1 MLKSDKHVLE
11 VFTKDGYLAHL
22 RAPCRIEVTK
32 RKPNAMRVYV
42 EVKVGEVFKNK
53 CQVKVVNYTDST
65 EFKEIFDKYDSV
77 VYQFDE
83 DENPQNVL
91 TVVDDSD
98 IMLTSTEEIVS
109 DGTFA
114 SLFD

>member
-1 MLKSDKHVLE
+1 M
-11 VFTKDGYLAHL
+11 
-22 RAPCRIEVTK
+22 
-32 RKPNAMRVYV
+32 
-42 EVKVGEVFKNK
+42 
-53 CQVKVVNYTDST
+53 NYTDST